1 MLIFYLKCFFFLEMF
16 VWDMIRLVVIMRVGV
31 LIVLYVVRIIFLGVV
46 KLFFLVRFV
55 VGVGGVVVWF
65 MVYMLYV
72 INKVLLF

>member
-55 VGVGGVVVWF
+55 VGVVGVVVWF

>member
-1 MLIFYLKCFFFLEMF
+1 MLIFYLKWFFFLEMF

-31 LIVLYVVRIIFLGVV
+31 LIVLYVVRIIFLDVV

-55 VGVGGVVVWF
+55 VGVVGVVVWF

>member
-1 MLIFYLKCFFFLEMF
+1 MF

>member
-55 VGVGGVVVWF
+55 VGDVGVVVWF

>member
-1 MLIFYLKCFFFLEMF
+1 MFFFFLEMF